1 MWRYNFKLQLI
12 ITLLYFFS
20 LFLMFFLLF
29 LSNILLALLLKA
41 LLSSWIRHFFKR
53 FSLPPL
59 KQKLPSP
66 GVQLIL
72 IRTISFWNWMGKG
85 VTVFRGPSSEGATP
99 TPHHFF
105 LCFKYHPL
113 CFTCQITSLFIF
125 LRFFISTFSLYVL
138 SSIFYFKFWF
148 RQRRGGR
155 RVPKQRQTTFQLHH
169 LSFF

>member
-12 ITLLYFFS
+12 IILLYFFLYIS
-20 LFLMFFLLF
+20 NVFSVF
-29 LSNILLALLLKA
+29 LSDILLALLLKA
-41 LLSSWIRHFFKR
+41 LLSWNRHFFKR
-53 FSLPPL
+53 FSVPPS

-66 GVQLIL
+66 SVQLIL

-85 VTVFRGPSSEGATP
+85 VTIFRGPCSEGATP

-113 CFTCQITSLFIF
+113 CFTCQITSLSSLFHF
-125 LRFFISTFSLYVL
+125 NFFLYVL

-169 LSFF
+169 LSFFNV